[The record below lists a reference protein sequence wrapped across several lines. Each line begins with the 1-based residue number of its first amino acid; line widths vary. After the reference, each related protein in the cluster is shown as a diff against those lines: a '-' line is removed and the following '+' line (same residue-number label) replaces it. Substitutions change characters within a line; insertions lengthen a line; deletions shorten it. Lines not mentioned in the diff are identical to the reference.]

1 MLRIAG
7 GTLLAAGLLFGLM
20 RCDLA
25 GPVERHS
32 LVVEAFLKTGEELP
46 TITLRHTRPVGAPGD
61 SVSEGAMGADVQLHL
76 DETRISYV
84 PADDRPGR
92 YVPDTTD
99 GSVSEGVDW
108 ELTAEWQGETA
119 RASGTT
125 PPPIEVTQVCVDVP
139 ETPVEAVHIDSL
151 RRDSLDIPAEQG
163 YIYPVDVTVRWP
175 AAELASDV
183 DTSHWVRAQLPAA
196 TFSSEFIGLFL
207 QPAEVRRE
215 DQFEQQRDERQ
226 WQGVYAVPVEDE
238 EDPLPRHR
246 LTVAL
251 TRGDSSFAA
260 FARSRTDPE
269 RRDPISNVEGGIGI
283 ATAVAVDSM
292 KRTVASDIERC
303 RRSR

>member
-1 MLRIAG
+1 MLRIVG
-7 GTLLAAGLLFGLM
+7 GTLLTAGLLFGLM

-46 TITLRHTRPVGAPGD
+46 TITLRQTRPMEAPGD
-61 SVSEGAMGADVQLHL
+61 SMSAAARGADVALHL
-76 DETRISYV
+76 DGRRVLYE
-84 PADDRPGR
+84 PAPDRPGR
-92 YVPDTTD
+92 YIPDTSG

-119 RASGTT
+119 RAGGTT

-139 ETPVEAVHIDSL
+139 EMPVEAVHIDSL

-175 AAELASDV
+175 ADGLVSGA
-183 DTSHWVRAQLPAA
+183 DTTHWVRAQLPAA

-226 WQGVYAVPVEDE
+226 WQGVYAVPVEEE

-292 KRTVASDIERC
+292 KRTVAPDIERC
-303 RRSR
+303 RRPR